1 MEGSAVVRILRWT
14 RETAPHVSG
23 LAWRVWLW
31 LVSPLTAVSCFRDT
45 SEWSRRGHSVIRVA
59 ASRHPPEGRR
69 GLLTVSDI
77 LLQRR
82 PRCRNWWI
90 ILNIEKRQIVS
101 ASAVM
106 SWFTICHWTESVTLR
121 LTSCASYELVKSYR
135 QASSQFAEDEPR
147 PLSAANIRI
156 SGDKEMASKLELNVR
171 FTRSHLV
178 SWGCYLLNIRN

>member
-1 MEGSAVVRILRWT
+1 MDSRNCSPCVRSGVAGLAMASIAADRGVMFPRYIRVITARPLRHPRGSLQTTARGEMGPAYCYWYPT
-14 RETAPHVSG
+14 STAPS
-23 LAWRVWLW
+23 LPQ
-31 LVSPLTAVSCFRDT
+31 LVDHF
-45 SEWSRRGHSVIRVA
+45 EHW
-59 ASRHPPEGRR
+59 
-69 GLLTVSDI
+69 
-77 LLQRR
+77 
-82 PRCRNWWI
+82 
-90 ILNIEKRQIVS
+90 KRQIVS

-121 LTSCASYELVKSYR
+121 LTSSASYEPVKSYR